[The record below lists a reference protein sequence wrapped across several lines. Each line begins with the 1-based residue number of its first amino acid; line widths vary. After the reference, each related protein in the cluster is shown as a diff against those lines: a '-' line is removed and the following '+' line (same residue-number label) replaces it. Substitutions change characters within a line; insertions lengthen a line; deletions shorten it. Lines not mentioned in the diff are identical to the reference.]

1 MDGTYIY
8 IQKSRKYAFQR
19 RCFSLHKHRPLVKA
33 MVVTATDGYII
44 SILGPFYANG
54 QNNDAS
60 ILKYMVKT
68 NEENMLSWFKKLT
81 L

>member
-1 MDGTYIY
+1 MDGTYIF
-8 IQKSRKYAFQR
+8 IQKSHKYAFQR
-19 RCFSLHKHRPLVKA
+19 RCFSLHKHKPLVKA

-54 QNNDAS
+54 QNNEAS

-68 NEENMLSWFKKLT
+68 NEKTMLSWF
-81 L
+81 